1 MSSRRKFLQAPP
13 DPAIIAFAEELGRM
27 LARRE
32 FARLEQTAERLQ
44 RGQRRRP
51 WPELRFTPDTHPTC
65 RTLARLR
72 IKRRCAAGGASA
84 KVTVSSQPF
93 LMQRF
98 LAHQSMAVPVSSL

>member
-1 MSSRRKFLQAPP
+1 MSSRRKFLQDPP

-44 RGQRRRP
+44 K
-51 WPELRFTPDTHPTC
+51 D
-65 RTLARLR
+65 
-72 IKRRCAAGGASA
+72 A
-84 KVTVSSQPF
+84 KVMVSSQPF

>member
-1 MSSRRKFLQAPP
+1 
-13 DPAIIAFAEELGRM
+13 M

-32 FARLEQTAERLQ
+32 FARLEQTGRSALQ
-44 RGQRRRP
+44 RDEEGDHGQS
-51 WPELRFTPDTHPTC
+51 LRFTPDTHPTC

-84 KVTVSSQPF
+84 KVMVSSQPF

-98 LAHQSMAVPVSSL
+98 LAHQSMAVSGLKSMIAGAC